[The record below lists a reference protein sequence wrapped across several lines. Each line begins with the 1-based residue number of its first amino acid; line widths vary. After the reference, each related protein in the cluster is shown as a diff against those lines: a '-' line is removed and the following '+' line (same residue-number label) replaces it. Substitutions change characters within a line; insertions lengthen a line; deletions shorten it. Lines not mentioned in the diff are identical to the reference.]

1 MMDFIGTANPLT
13 RASRFTQVDEVKAFP
28 YRGDTIVQN
37 LNFFAAIVVFSLVMD
52 METPPHSVILNHQP
66 CRAQH
71 ISRSWLESS
80 NDRESFG
87 LTCHRW
93 LHIQN
98 SSRRSLQFQC
108 SFTQLNPTSLSRP
121 STTINTFHL
130 YRLLCR
136 FPQLQS
142 LSLSG
147 CIELPDSGLSLLLTY
162 GLKLESLH
170 LDFCYGITDHG
181 FSFIAGGCPLLTII
195 SLYRC
200 NVTDIGLESLSQSCS
215 TLKDVNLSFCS
226 LISDHGIRALSQNS
240 RHLRSVNISYCRNV
254 TGVGFQGCSQT
265 LAYLEAD
272 SCKLEPEGILA
283 IVSGGGLEYLNISK
297 LKSCIHGYVL
307 TTIDVGFISK
317 LRVLNFRLW
326 TTIGDD
332 AIAKIAEGCP
342 LLEEW
347 NLDYC
352 FEIRISGWESIG
364 SKCRNLERLHV
375 NRCRNLSDQGLQALR
390 DGCRRLRKLYLGRC
404 RLISSISIEMFKYL
418 RSDVQIMDEAT

>member
-1 MMDFIGTANPLT
+1 MENSLTNP
-13 RASRFTQVDEVKAFP
+13 FTS
-28 YRGDTIVQN
+28 IVQ
-37 LNFFAAIVVFSLVMD
+37 LPDDCLYFIF
-52 METPPHSVILNHQP
+52 Q
-66 CRAQH
+66 R
-71 ISRSWLESS
+71 LESS

-147 CIELPDSGLSLLLTY
+147 CIELPDS
-162 GLKLESLH
+162 
-170 LDFCYGITDHG
+170 DHG
-181 FSFIAGGCPLLTII
+181 FSFVAGGCPLLTII
-195 SLYRC
+195 SLYGC

-226 LISDHGIRALSQNS
+226 LISDHGIRAISPFS
-240 RHLRSVNISYCRNV
+240 HHLRSVNISYCRNV

-272 SCKLEPEGILA
+272 SCKLEPEGISA

-297 LKSCIHGYVL
+297 LKSCIHG
-307 TTIDVGFISK
+307 
-317 LRVLNFRLW
+317 
-326 TTIGDD
+326 
-332 AIAKIAEGCP
+332 
-342 LLEEW
+342 
-347 NLDYC
+347 
-352 FEIRISGWESIG
+352 ISGWESIG

-404 RLISSISIEMFKYL
+404 RLISSIAIEMFKCL

>member
-1 MMDFIGTANPLT
+1 MENSLT
-13 RASRFTQVDEVKAFP
+13 DPSTS
-28 YRGDTIVQN
+28 IVQ
-37 LNFFAAIVVFSLVMD
+37 LPDDCLYFIF
-52 METPPHSVILNHQP
+52 Q
-66 CRAQH
+66 R
-71 ISRSWLESS
+71 LESS

-93 LHIQN
+93 LCIQN

-108 SFTQLNPTSLSRP
+108 SFTQLNPTSLSQP
-121 STTINTFHL
+121 STTINFFHL
-130 YRLLCR
+130 HRLLCR

-147 CIELPDSGLSLLLTY
+147 CIELPDSGLSVLLNY

-170 LDFCYGITDHG
+170 LDCCFGITDHG
-181 FSFIAGGCPLLTII
+181 LSFVAGGCPLLRII

-200 NVTDIGLESLSQSCS
+200 SVTDIGLENLSQSCLN
-215 TLKDVNLSFCS
+215 LKDVNLSYCS
-226 LISDHGIRALSQNS
+226 LISDHGIRALSQNC
-240 RHLRSVNISYCRNV
+240 RHLRSINISHCRNV

-272 SCKLEPEGILA
+272 SCKLEPEGISA
-283 IVSGGGLEYLNISK
+283 IVSGGGLEYLNISN
-297 LKSCIHGYVL
+297 LAWCINGHGL
-307 TTIDVGFISK
+307 TTIDARFISK
-317 LRVLNFRLW
+317 LRVLNFRLCR
-326 TTIGDD
+326 TIDDD
-332 AIAKIAEGCP
+332 AIVKIAQGCP

-347 NLDYC
+347 NLALC
-352 FEIRISGWESIG
+352 HEISILGWESIG

-404 RLISSISIEMFKYL
+404 RLISSIAIEMFKYL
-418 RSDVQIMDEAT
+418 RNDVQIIDEEIMFIGPGAFR